1 MHIIQF
7 VMNTRLK
14 NTNLRLSRLLILL
27 LLASVVP
34 VAFTGCNNGDPEI
47 SITVKSDY
55 GKIIE
60 ALNSTNKSLT
70 EKLQLIET
78 AMARGF
84 ADNQEAQALLQQAVS
99 SLSGTL
105 AEKLAAIEAAVKNQ
119 TTSLETKLG
128 LIEAAVASGF
138 ADSKAQQATSCSR
151 KRSTSCSNS
160 NRSIRSPK
168 IWRPS

>member
-1 MHIIQF
+1 MY
-7 VMNTRLK
+7 
-14 NTNLRLSRLLILL
+14 TNRIKTFPSSLLAALL
-27 LLASVVP
+27 LLLP
-34 VAFTGCNNGDPEI
+34 VAFTACDNMRPDI

-55 GKIIE
+55 SQIID
-60 ALNSTNKSLT
+60 AVRSANRSLA
-70 EKLQLIET
+70 EKLSLIEG
-78 AMARGF
+78 AVASGF
-84 ADNQEAQALLQQAVS
+84 ADGQEAQALLQQAVS